1 MEADGATRA
10 PRARPM
16 WEAVLGPEHP
26 NTATSLNNLGSLLQ
40 AQGDLAGAWPYLER
54 ALRICQTVLGEVYP
68 STQMVRR
75 NLEA

>member
-1 MEADGATRA
+1 
-10 PRARPM
+10 M

-40 AQGDLAGAWPYLER
+40 VQGDLAGARLYYER
-54 ALRICQTVLGEVYP
+54 AFRVCQSGLGEVHP
-68 STQMVRR
+68 STPVVRR